1 MPSASQ
7 RARTVQ
13 ASPIRKLKPLAD
25 QAKRAGKR
33 VYHLNIGQP
42 DIPTP
47 TEYFEGIRH
56 AAQGV
61 LAYSPSQGL
70 DETLDALS
78 EYYRTFEISLGREEL
93 LATAGG
99 SEAITFALLAI
110 TDVGDQ
116 ILVPEPFYTN
126 YNSYAQITGIHIVP
140 VETRAQDGFRLPDKK
155 SIEAKITPKTK
166 AILFCNPGNP
176 TGVVYTRAE
185 LELLAEIARRHN
197 LYLISDEVY
206 REFTYDDAQAISVLQ
221 LPDLDDRAILVD
233 SISKRFSACGAR
245 LGVIASKNAS
255 VMESALKFAQAR
267 LSPPTLEQYGLIYL
281 LKSSQYQNFV
291 REMIA
296 EFARRRDLVY
306 AELQQMP
313 GVLCPK
319 PQGAFYTIVKLPVA
333 EAERFTRWLLTDFSL
348 DNETVMLAPAAEFY
362 ATPGKGR
369 DEVRIAYVLNIDA
382 LKRAM
387 KILREGLQVYTTEK
401 RA

>member
-1 MPSASQ
+1 MPSISW
-7 RARTVQ
+7 RAQTVQ

-25 QAKRAGKR
+25 QAKRAGKK

-47 TEYFEGIRH
+47 KEYFDGIRQ

-70 DETLDALS
+70 DEALDALA
-78 EYYRTFEISLGREEL
+78 EYYQTFGIPLSRDQLIV
-93 LATAGG
+93 TTGG
-99 SEAITFALLAI
+99 SEAITFAMLAV
-110 TDVGDQ
+110 TDVGDA
-116 ILVPEPFYTN
+116 ILVPEPYYTN
-126 YNSYAQITGIHIVP
+126 YNSYAQITGIRIVP
-140 VETRAQDGFRLPDKK
+140 IETRAEDGFRLPDRK
-155 SIEAKITPKTK
+155 SIESKITPNTK

-176 TGVVYTRAE
+176 TGVVYTKAE
-185 LELLAEIARRHN
+185 LEMLAELARKYN
-197 LYLISDEVY
+197 LYLIADEVY
-206 REFTYDDAQAISVLQ
+206 REFTYDGAQAISVLQ
-221 LPDLDDRAILVD
+221 LPGIEDRAILVD

-281 LKSSQYQNFV
+281 LKSSRYQDFV
-291 REMIA
+291 RQMIA
-296 EFARRRDLVY
+296 EFQQRRDVVY
-306 AELQQMP
+306 AELQKIP
-313 GVLCPK
+313 GVSCPK
-319 PQGAFYTIVKLPVA
+319 PNGAFYIIAKLPVEDA
-333 EAERFTRWLLTDFSL
+333 EHFARWLLTDFAL

-369 DEVRIAYVLNIDA
+369 DEVRIAYVLNVDA

-387 KILREGLQVYTTEK
+387 SILREGLHAYTQT
-401 RA
+401 R

>member
-1 MPSASQ
+1 MPPISW
-7 RARTVQ
+7 RAKTVQ

-47 TEYFEGIRH
+47 PEYFDGIRQ

-70 DETLDALS
+70 DEALEALA
-78 EYYRTFEISLGREEL
+78 EYYRTFGIA
-93 LATAGG
+93 LARDEMIITTGG
-99 SEAITFALLAI
+99 SEAITFAFLAV

-116 ILVPEPFYTN
+116 ILVPEPYYTN
-126 YNSYAQITGIHIVP
+126 YNSYAQITGVQIVP
-140 VETRAQDGFRLPDKK
+140 IETRAEDGFRLPDRKP
-155 SIEAKITPKTK
+155 IEAKITPKTK

-176 TGVVYTRAE
+176 TGVVYTKAE
-185 LELLAEIARRHN
+185 LEMLADIARKHD
-197 LYLISDEVY
+197 LYIIADEVY
-206 REFTYDDAQAISVLQ
+206 REFTYDGVQAISVLQ
-221 LPDLDDRAILVD
+221 LAGIEDRAILVD

-245 LGVIASKNAS
+245 IGVIASKNAA

-267 LSPPTLEQYGLIYL
+267 LSPPTLEQYGLIHL
-281 LKSSQYQNFV
+281 LKSSQYQKFIS
-291 REMIA
+291 EMIA
-296 EFARRRDLVY
+296 EFKRRRDLVY
-306 AELQQMP
+306 DELQQMP
-313 GVLCPK
+313 GVICAK
-319 PQGAFYTIVKLPVA
+319 PQGAFYVTAKLPVEDA
-333 EAERFTRWLLTDFSL
+333 EHFVRWLLTDFSL
-348 DNETVMLAPAAEFY
+348 ENETVMLAPAAEFY

-387 KILREGLQVYTTEK
+387 RILREGLASYTKT
-401 RA
+401 R

>member
-1 MPSASQ
+1 MPSISW
-7 RARTVQ
+7 RAKIVQ

-25 QAKRAGKR
+25 QAKHAGKR

-47 TEYFEGIRH
+47 KEYFDGIRQ

-70 DETLDALS
+70 EEALDALI
-78 EYYRTFEISLGREEL
+78 EYYRTFDIALTRDEMII
-93 LATAGG
+93 TTGG
-99 SEAITFALLAI
+99 SEAITFAFLAV

-116 ILVPEPFYTN
+116 ILVPEPYYTN
-126 YNSYAQITGIHIVP
+126 YNSYAQITGIQIVP
-140 VETRAQDGFRLPDKK
+140 IETRAEDGFRLPERK
-155 SIEAKITPKTK
+155 SIESKITSKTK

-176 TGVVYTRAE
+176 TGVVYTKAE
-185 LELLAEIARRHN
+185 LEMLAEIARQHS
-197 LYLISDEVY
+197 LYLIADEVY
-206 REFTYDDAQAISVLQ
+206 REFTYDGAQAISVLQ
-221 LPDLDDRAILVD
+221 LSGIEDRAILVD

-245 LGVIASKNAS
+245 IGVIASKNPS

-267 LSPPTLEQYGLIYL
+267 LSPPTLEQYGLIHL
-281 LKSSQYQNFV
+281 LKSSQYRDFI

-306 AELQQMP
+306 AELQKMS
-313 GVLCPK
+313 GVISVK
-319 PQGAFYTIVKLPVA
+319 PQGAFYVTAKLPVEDA
-333 EAERFTRWLLTDFSL
+333 EHFARWLLTDFAL
-348 DNETVMLAPAAEFY
+348 ENETVMLAPAAEFY

-369 DEVRIAYVLNIDA
+369 DEVRIAYVLNVDA

-387 KILREGLQVYTTEK
+387 RVLREGLMSYTKT
-401 RA
+401 R

>member
-1 MPSASQ
+1 MPSISW
-7 RARTVQ
+7 RAKIVQ

-25 QAKRAGKR
+25 QAKHAGKR

-47 TEYFEGIRH
+47 KEYFDGIRQ

-70 DETLDALS
+70 EEALDALA
-78 EYYRTFEISLGREEL
+78 EYYRTFDISLSRDEMII
-93 LATAGG
+93 TTGG
-99 SEAITFALLAI
+99 SEAITFAFLAV

-116 ILVPEPFYTN
+116 ILVPEPYYTN
-126 YNSYAQITGIHIVP
+126 YNSYAQITGIQIVP
-140 VETRAQDGFRLPDKK
+140 IETRAEDGFRLPERK
-155 SIEAKITPKTK
+155 SIESKITSKTK

-176 TGVVYTRAE
+176 TGVVYTKAE
-185 LELLAEIARRHN
+185 LEMLAEIARQHS
-197 LYLISDEVY
+197 LYLIADEVY
-206 REFTYDDAQAISVLQ
+206 REFTYDGAQAISVLQ
-221 LPDLDDRAILVD
+221 LSGIEDRAILVD

-245 LGVIASKNAS
+245 IGVIASKNPS

-267 LSPPTLEQYGLIYL
+267 LSPPTLEQYGLIHL
-281 LKSSQYQNFV
+281 LKSSQYRDFI

-306 AELQQMP
+306 AELQKMS
-313 GVLCPK
+313 GVICVK
-319 PQGAFYTIVKLPVA
+319 PQGAFYVTAKLPVEDA
-333 EAERFTRWLLTDFSL
+333 EHFARWLLTDFAL
-348 DNETVMLAPAAEFY
+348 ENETVMLAPAAEFY

-369 DEVRIAYVLNIDA
+369 DEVRIAYVLNVDA

-387 KILREGLQVYTTEK
+387 RVLREGLMSYTKT
-401 RA
+401 R

>member
-1 MPSASQ
+1 MSSASR

-25 QAKRAGKR
+25 QAKRTGKR

-56 AAQGV
+56 AAQGI

-78 EYYRTFEISLGREEL
+78 EYYRTFDISLGREEL
-93 LATAGG
+93 LVTAGG

-306 AELQQMP
+306 AELQPMP

-319 PQGAFYTIVKLPVA
+319 PQGAFYTIAKLPVA

-369 DEVRIAYVLNIDA
+369 DEVRIAYVLNVDA

>member
-1 MPSASQ
+1 MPSISW

-47 TEYFEGIRH
+47 KEYFDGIRQ

-78 EYYRTFEISLGREEL
+78 EYYRAYDISLSRDEMIV
-93 LATAGG
+93 TTGG
-99 SEAITFALLAI
+99 SEAITFALLAV
-110 TDVGDQ
+110 TDVGDA
-116 ILVPEPFYTN
+116 ILVPEPYYTN
-126 YNSYAQITGIHIVP
+126 YNSYAQITGIQIVP
-140 VETRAQDGFRLPDKK
+140 IETHAENGFRLPERK

-176 TGVVYTRAE
+176 TGVVYTRSE
-185 LELLAEIARRHN
+185 LEMLAEIARAHN
-197 LYLISDEVY
+197 LYLIADEVY
-206 REFTYDDAQAISVLQ
+206 REFTYDGAQAISVLQ
-221 LPDLDDRAILVD
+221 LSEIGDRAILVD

-281 LKSSQYQNFV
+281 LKSSRYQEFV

-296 EFARRRDLVY
+296 EFARRRDVVY
-306 AELQQMP
+306 AELQKMS
-313 GVLCPK
+313 GVICAK
-319 PQGAFYTIVKLPVA
+319 PQGAFYVTAKLPVEDA
-333 EAERFTRWLLTDFSL
+333 EHFARWLLTDFSL

-369 DEVRIAYVLNIDA
+369 DEVRIAYVLNTEA

-387 KILREGLQVYTTEK
+387 RILREGLVSYTKT
-401 RA
+401 R

>member
-1 MPSASQ
+1 MPSISW

-25 QAKRAGKR
+25 QAKRAGKK

-47 TEYFEGIRH
+47 KEYFDGIRQ

-70 DETLDALS
+70 DEALDALA
-78 EYYRTFEISLGREEL
+78 EYYQTFGIPLSRDQLIV
-93 LATAGG
+93 TTGG
-99 SEAITFALLAI
+99 SEAITFAMLAV
-110 TDVGDQ
+110 TDVGDA
-116 ILVPEPFYTN
+116 ILVPEPYYTN
-126 YNSYAQITGIHIVP
+126 YNSYAQITGIRIVP
-140 VETRAQDGFRLPDKK
+140 IETRAEDGFRLPDRK
-155 SIEAKITPKTK
+155 SIEGKITPKTK

-176 TGVVYTRAE
+176 TGVVYTKAE
-185 LELLAEIARRHN
+185 LEMLAELARKYN
-197 LYLISDEVY
+197 LYLIADEVY
-206 REFTYDDAQAISVLQ
+206 REFTYDGAQAISVLQ
-221 LPDLDDRAILVD
+221 LPGIEDRAILVD

-281 LKSSQYQNFV
+281 LKSSRYQDFV
-291 REMIA
+291 RQMIA
-296 EFARRRDLVY
+296 EFQQRRDVVY
-306 AELQQMP
+306 AELQKIP
-313 GVLCPK
+313 GVSCPK
-319 PQGAFYTIVKLPVA
+319 PNGAFYIIAKLPVE
-333 EAERFTRWLLTDFSL
+333 EAEHFARWLLTDFAL

-369 DEVRIAYVLNIDA
+369 DEVRIAYVLNVDA

-387 KILREGLQVYTTEK
+387 SILREGLRAYTK
-401 RA
+401 VR

>member
-1 MPSASQ
+1 MPSISW

-25 QAKRAGKR
+25 QAKRAGKKI
-33 VYHLNIGQP
+33 YHLNIGQP

-47 TEYFEGIRH
+47 KEYFDGIRQ

-78 EYYRTFEISLGREEL
+78 EYYRTFDISLDCEEL
-93 LATAGG
+93 IVTAGG
-99 SEAITFALLAI
+99 SEAITFAMLAV

-116 ILVPEPFYTN
+116 ILVPEPYYTN
-126 YNSYAQITGIHIVP
+126 YNSYTQITGIQIIP
-140 VETRAQDGFRLPDKK
+140 IETSAENGFRLPDRK
-155 SIEAKITPKTK
+155 SIETKITPKTK

-176 TGVVYTRAE
+176 TGVVYVQAE
-185 LELLAEIARRHN
+185 LEMLAEVARQHN

-206 REFTYDDAQAISVLQ
+206 REFTYDGAQAISALQ
-221 LPDLDDRAILVD
+221 LPDLEDRAILVD

-245 LGVIASKNAS
+245 LGVIASKNSS
-255 VMESALKFAQAR
+255 VMGSALKFAQAR
-267 LSPPTLEQYGLIYL
+267 LSPPTLEQAGLVYL
-281 LKSSQYQNFV
+281 LKSSRYQNFV

-306 AELQQMP
+306 SELQKVP

-319 PQGAFYTIVKLPVA
+319 PQGAFYVIAKLPVEDA
-333 EAERFTRWLLTDFSL
+333 EHFARWLLTDFAL
-348 DNETVMLAPAAEFY
+348 ENETVMLAPAAEFY

-369 DEVRIAYVLNIDA
+369 DEVRIAYVLNVDA

-387 KILREGLQVYTTEK
+387 RILREGLISYTKT
-401 RA
+401 R

>member
-1 MPSASQ
+1 MPSISW
-7 RARTVQ
+7 RARIVQ

-25 QAKRAGKR
+25 QAKRAGKK

-47 TEYFEGIRH
+47 KEYFDGIRQ

-70 DETLDALS
+70 DEALDALA
-78 EYYRTFEISLGREEL
+78 EYYKTFDIPLSRDEMIV
-93 LATAGG
+93 TTGG
-99 SEAITFALLAI
+99 SEAITFALLAV

-116 ILVPEPFYTN
+116 ILVPEPYYTN
-126 YNSYAQITGIHIVP
+126 YNSYAQITGIQIVP
-140 VETRAQDGFRLPDKK
+140 IETRAEDGFRLPDRK

-176 TGVVYTRAE
+176 TGVVYTRTE
-185 LELLAEIARRHN
+185 LEMLAEIARAHN
-197 LYLISDEVY
+197 LYLIADEVY
-206 REFTYDDAQAISVLQ
+206 REFTYDGAQAISVLQ
-221 LPDLDDRAILVD
+221 LAGIEDRAILVD

-245 LGVIASKNAS
+245 IGVIASKNSS

-267 LSPPTLEQYGLIYL
+267 LSPPTLEQYGLIHL
-281 LKSSQYQNFV
+281 LRSSRYRDFV

-296 EFARRRDLVY
+296 EFTRRRDVVY
-306 AELQQMP
+306 TELQTMP
-313 GVLCPK
+313 GVICAK
-319 PQGAFYTIVKLPVA
+319 PQGAFYVTAKLPVEDA
-333 EAERFTRWLLTDFSL
+333 EHFARWLLTDFSFE
-348 DNETVMLAPAAEFY
+348 NETVMLAPAAEFY

-369 DEVRIAYVLNIDA
+369 DEVRIAYVLNVDA

-387 KILREGLQVYTTEK
+387 KVLREALLSYTKT
-401 RA
+401 R

>member
-1 MPSASQ
+1 MPSISW
-7 RARTVQ
+7 RARSVQ

-47 TEYFEGIRH
+47 TEYFDGVRQ

-78 EYYRTFEISLGREEL
+78 EYYRTFDIALGREEL
-93 LATAGG
+93 IVTTGG
-99 SEAITFALLAI
+99 SEAITFALLAV
-110 TDVGDQ
+110 TDVGDA
-116 ILVPEPFYTN
+116 ILVPEPYYTN
-126 YNSYAQITGIHIVP
+126 YNSYAQITGIQIVP
-140 VETRAQDGFRLPDKK
+140 IETCAEDGFRLPDKK
-155 SIEAKITPKTK
+155 SVEAKITSKTK

-185 LELLAEIARRHN
+185 LEMLAELARTHN
-197 LYLISDEVY
+197 LYLIADEVY
-206 REFTYDDAQAISVLQ
+206 REFTYDGAQAISVLQ
-221 LPDLDDRAILVD
+221 LPNLEDRAILVD

-245 LGVIASKNAS
+245 IGVIASKNAS

-267 LSPPTLEQYGLIYL
+267 LSPPTLEQYGLIHL
-281 LKSSQYQNFV
+281 LRSSQYQNFV

-296 EFARRRDLVY
+296 EFAQRRDLVY
-306 AELQQMP
+306 SELQKMP

-319 PQGAFYTIVKLPVA
+319 PHGAFYVIAKLPVEDA
-333 EAERFTRWLLTDFSL
+333 EHFARWLLTDFSYE
-348 DNETVMLAPAAEFY
+348 NETVMLAPAAEFY

-369 DEVRIAYVLNIDA
+369 DEVRIAYVLNLDA

-387 KILREGLQVYTTEK
+387 RILHEGVKTYTRT
-401 RA
+401 R

>member
-1 MPSASQ
+1 MPSISW
-7 RARTVQ
+7 RAKIVQ

-25 QAKRAGKR
+25 QAKHAGKR

-47 TEYFEGIRH
+47 KEYFDGIRQ

-70 DETLDALS
+70 EEALDALI
-78 EYYRTFEISLGREEL
+78 EYYRTFDIALTRDEMII
-93 LATAGG
+93 TTGG
-99 SEAITFALLAI
+99 SEAITFAFLAV

-116 ILVPEPFYTN
+116 ILVPEPYYTN
-126 YNSYAQITGIHIVP
+126 YNSYAQITGIQIVP
-140 VETRAQDGFRLPDKK
+140 IETRAEDGFRLPERK
-155 SIEAKITPKTK
+155 SIESKITSKTK

-176 TGVVYTRAE
+176 TGVVYTKAE
-185 LELLAEIARRHN
+185 LEMLAEIARQHS
-197 LYLISDEVY
+197 LYLIADEVY
-206 REFTYDDAQAISVLQ
+206 REFTYDGAQAISVLQ
-221 LPDLDDRAILVD
+221 LSGIEDRAILVD

-245 LGVIASKNAS
+245 IGVIASKNPS

-267 LSPPTLEQYGLIYL
+267 LSPPTLEQYGLIHL
-281 LKSSQYQNFV
+281 LKSSQYRDFI

-306 AELQQMP
+306 AELQKMS
-313 GVLCPK
+313 GVISVK
-319 PQGAFYTIVKLPVA
+319 PQGAFYVTAKLPVEDA
-333 EAERFTRWLLTDFSL
+333 EHFARWLLADFAL
-348 DNETVMLAPAAEFY
+348 ENETVMLAPAAEFY

-369 DEVRIAYVLNIDA
+369 DEVRIAYVLNVDA

-387 KILREGLQVYTTEK
+387 RVLREGLMSYTKT
-401 RA
+401 R